1 MFYVSLCSL
10 PFFFFFFQA
19 EDGIRDLTVT
29 GVQTCALPISAVGD
43 APVECERGLG
53 ARLGN
58 AGLALLRERQEGI
71 GRALQRPGF
80 VGEAGDPEVIE
91 LDACG
96 LEQAQY
102 LDRRIRRFRLEER
115 IGADLSQRLKRLR
128 EGHLLRDSI
137 EARQLAERFVPLGL
151 RLELVRVE
159 TALARKAGG
168 LDHAGEMPRPLGKRL
183 LRE

>member
-1 MFYVSLCSL
+1 MREHHLAGGLL
-10 PFFFFFFQA
+10 P
-19 EDGIRDLTVT
+19 
-29 GVQTCALPISAVGD
+29 AVGD
-43 APVECERGLG
+43 APVERERGLG

-80 VGEAGDPEVIE
+80 VGQAGDTEMVE

-115 IGADLSQRLKRLR
+115 IAADLSQRLKRLS

-137 EARQLAERFVPLGL
+137 ETRQLAERFVPLGL

-159 TALARKAGG
+159 AAGFPGERALDSDEFQTQAKWHEALARKAGG
-168 LDHAGEMPRPLGKRL
+168 
-183 LRE
+183 